1 MQAQIEARK
10 LLEELKLLTLP
21 VNLTQICDMLGIAIR
36 YDALKGLDGYFIRH
50 SETKKIMIVVND
62 SVSLVRQRFSVA
74 HELGHI
80 RLKHGVLG
88 FSTAGIVIR
97 REWMEVNANYFASEL
112 LMPKPLLQRYGYMTA
127 EEISAKCEVSKPAAS
142 IRAEQLGWG

>member
-10 LLEELKLLTLP
+10 LLEGLGCFTLP
-21 VNLTQICDMLGIAIR
+21 VNLTQICDMLGIVIR
-36 YDALKGLDGYFIRH
+36 YDVLKGLDGYFIRH
-50 SETKKIMIVVND
+50 PGMRNVTIVVND

-80 RLKHGVLG
+80 RLKHGLLG

-112 LMPKPLLQRYGYMTA
+112 LMPKPLLQKYGHMTA
-127 EEISAKCEVSKPAAS
+127 EEISEKCKVSKPAAS
-142 IRAEQLGWG
+142 IRAEQLGWS